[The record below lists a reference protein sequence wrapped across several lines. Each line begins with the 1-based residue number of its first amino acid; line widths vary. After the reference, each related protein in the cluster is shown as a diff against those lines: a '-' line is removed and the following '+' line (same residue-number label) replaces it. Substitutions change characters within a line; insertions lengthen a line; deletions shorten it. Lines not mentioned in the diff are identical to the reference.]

1 MKPEKYPLY
10 EGIDWAQIDKRLL
23 FVATRSTAH
32 MPDIFDGV
40 SAEDLVN
47 QTFETFFE
55 ALDGLGWTPK
65 IGPLDRFLLGVLKHK
80 MLDHIRR
87 QKHIGGSLDDPD
99 FVKNMQPVAPVA
111 GDVRKEELYGELE
124 EAARGDAD
132 LEQLVEAVPDIDGS
146 NVNQQLASKLETTPE
161 EIVNLKKRL
170 VRRYKRN
177 QKIDLP

>member
-10 EGIDWAQIDKRLL
+10 EGIDWAQIDKRLTL
-23 FVATRSTAH
+23 VAIRSTAH

-47 QTFETFFE
+47 QTVYTYL
-55 ALDGLGWTPK
+55 ADPDGLGWTPT
-65 IGPLDRFLLGVLKHK
+65 IGPLDRFLLGVMKHK
-80 MLDHIRR
+80 LLDHIRR
-87 QKHIGGSLDDPD
+87 QKYIEGSFDDPD

-111 GDVRKEELYGELE
+111 GDVRTGELYGELE

-146 NVNQQLASKLETTPE
+146 NANQQLASKLETTPK
-161 EIVNLKKRL
+161 EISNRKRRL

-177 QKIDLP
+177 Q

>member
-23 FVATRSTAH
+23 IVATRSTAH

-47 QTFETFFE
+47 QTFETYFE
-55 ALDGLGWTPK
+55 DSDGLGWTPK

-80 MLDHIRR
+80 LLDHLRR
-87 QKHIGGSLDDPD
+87 QKHIGGSFDDPD
-99 FVKNMQPVAPVA
+99 FVKKMQAGQPVAA
-111 GDVRKEELYGELE
+111 HDRGGELYEELE

-132 LEQLVEAVPDIDGS
+132 LEQLVQAVPDIDGRN
-146 NVNQQLASKLETTPE
+146 NVNQQLATELDTTPQ

-170 VRRYKRN
+170 VRRYKRM
-177 QKIDLP
+177 IDGP